1 MYYQEECFHLTEQTG
16 EQVGPS
22 TSQRLGSVF
31 SISLWYLQATV
42 HLVSHNEKKKKVE
55 FWTRMLKMTVELS
68 QVHSSA
74 TTYYVSGFIILNA
87 KHSSN

>member
-1 MYYQEECFHLTEQTG
+1 MYYQEECFRLTEQTG

-42 HLVSHNEKKKKVE
+42 QLVSCNEKKKVE
-55 FWTRMLKMTVELS
+55 FWTRTLKMTVELS

-74 TTYYVSGFIILNA
+74 TTYYVSGFILLNA